1 MIKGVLNGRKGS
13 THEFNT
19 CTQKKA
25 ASIHHRQCVKGMGH
39 FSQSLLFK
47 NKYTTFSDFKLE
59 MVKDK
64 VLLIAVNE
72 FYHRNQKNFL
82 RLTGDDF

>member
-1 MIKGVLNGRKGS
+1 MKGILNGRKGS

-19 CTQKKA
+19 CSQKEA
-25 ASIHHRQCVKGMGH
+25 ASIHHRHCVNGMR
-39 FSQSLLFK
+39 FSQSQLFK

-64 VLLIAVNE
+64 SATDCSE
-72 FYHRNQKNFL
+72 
-82 RLTGDDF
+82 